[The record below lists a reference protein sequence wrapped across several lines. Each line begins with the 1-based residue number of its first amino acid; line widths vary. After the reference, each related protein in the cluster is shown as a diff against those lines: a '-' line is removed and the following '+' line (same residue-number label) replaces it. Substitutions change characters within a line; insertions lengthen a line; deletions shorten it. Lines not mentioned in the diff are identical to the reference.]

1 MGLRYRKS
9 TSRGPFRVT
18 ASKSGLSASVG
29 VPGFRLTKTSG
40 GATRATVSAPG
51 TGVSF
56 STQTG
61 GGSGSASPSGKGS
74 LSGKGPNRWDS
85 KFGKF
90 VKVMGIFT
98 AVLCVLTFLLIRWAN
113 SGKPAEEPARAAVT
127 ATAAPTPTP
136 TPAPTATEKPEPT
149 PAPVLTY
156 VVNTNSGVVHVPS
169 CQHAKKISDANRQE
183 IQCTREEML
192 AMGYELCGTC
202 TP

>member
-9 TSRGPFRVT
+9 VSSGPFRVT

-29 VPGFRLTKTSG
+29 VPGLRFTKTSG

-61 GGSGSASPSGKGS
+61 GGSGSASPSGGES
-74 LSGKGPNRWDS
+74 SSGKGPNRWDS

-90 VKVMGIFT
+90 VKVM
-98 AVLCVLTFLLIRWAN
+98 AVYTIVFCAIVFLAVSCATRD
-113 SGKPAEEPARAAVT
+113 KPAEEPARAAVT
-127 ATAAPTPTP
+127 ATAAPTS

-156 VVNTNSGVVHVPS
+156 VVNANSGVVHVPS

-202 TP
+202 HP